1 MGEIKEFSILASR
14 NRGESHG
21 CCFWLTQKAQLDP
34 CIHLHS
40 FVRQSGLIKNLE
52 TALLGQHKQRVSSS
66 ATAFSTFFSPS
77 TVRFNREFSFFRLKF
92 DLWTW
97 CMCPLRCE
105 LNRWQM
111 SFMHILLT
119 HSSSPPPSDGM
130 VRPLQAGEYVFDFL
144 LDDGSIL
151 LSLRRVMWKSPLS
164 FSSDLYVEFHYQQVT
179 VPVHSSQEYTC
190 TSPASIWLLSIL
202 SACVCV

>member
-1 MGEIKEFSILASR
+1 MTDEFHA
-14 NRGESHG
+14 H
-21 CCFWLTQKAQLDP
+21 P
-34 CIHLHS
+34 
-40 FVRQSGLIKNLE
+40 
-52 TALLGQHKQRVSSS
+52 
-66 ATAFSTFFSPS
+66 P
-77 TVRFNREFSFFRLKF
+77 
-92 DLWTW
+92 
-97 CMCPLRCE
+97 P
-105 LNRWQM
+105 
-111 SFMHILLT
+111 

-202 SACVCV
+202 SACVCVCVAPGRLSEWAADACISRRRLFLSPAARRAVSSAACGSGTDAPAFTVSHNDTRNLSPKPWTIIWSTLA